1 MLRRSDRPTLS
12 SNYVVATAAW
22 LTAATLL
29 MILTG
34 AFWVYYESKI
44 ILSEQQQQARS
55 QLAEGIG
62 IAMTE
67 GLAVKDFGLLESR
80 LVQALSNPSL
90 ESALIVDPDGRALA
104 RVEINDEGLPSPI
117 FDTRSIDLPEAT
129 KSPIA
134 FEELGADGRVIAWQP
149 VTAGTLLGWLSLRF
163 AYDETELILAE
174 LGRKAFFLT
183 LTITL
188 VLLALFALILRRAY
202 RVIVENEVQLRR
214 ANQSLKDA
222 AEHDPLTR
230 LPNRAALT
238 NMLQTWLDEAN
249 RHKLGMAVVFLDLD
263 GFKPLNDT
271 HGHRFGDKV
280 LIWVAQALKQSARQE
295 DFIARYG
302 GDEFIILLHEVSNM
316 DEISPLLRRV
326 LKRLTQTFE
335 IDSIQ
340 ARLGSS
346 IGVAV
351 YPLHGRSA
359 NELLVKADQAM
370 YEAKAAGGNQWAVWT
385 RLSS

>member
-1 MLRRSDRPTLS
+1 
-12 SNYVVATAAW
+12 
-22 LTAATLL
+22 
-29 MILTG
+29 
-34 AFWVYYESKI
+34 
-44 ILSEQQQQARS
+44 
-55 QLAEGIG
+55 
-62 IAMTE
+62 
-67 GLAVKDFGLLESR
+67 
-80 LVQALSNPSL
+80 
-90 ESALIVDPDGRALA
+90 
-104 RVEINDEGLPSPI
+104 
-117 FDTRSIDLPEAT
+117 
-129 KSPIA
+129 
-134 FEELGADGRVIAWQP
+134 
-149 VTAGTLLGWLSLRF
+149 LGWLSLRF

-174 LGRKAFFLT
+174 LGRKTFFLT

-188 VLLALFALILRRAY
+188 VLLGLFALILRRAY

-214 ANQSLKDA
+214 VNQSLKDA

-335 IDSIQ
+335 IDSIE

-385 RLSS
+385 RLSL

>member
-1 MLRRSDRPTLS
+1 MLRRGDRPNLS
-12 SNYVVATAAW
+12 SNYVVETAAW
-22 LTAATLL
+22 LASVTLL

-55 QLAEGIG
+55 QLAQGIG

-90 ESALIVDPDGRALA
+90 ESALVVDPNGLALA
-104 RVEINDEGLPSPI
+104 RVELNDKGVPEPV
-117 FDTRSIDLPEAT
+117 FDTKSISLPDTT
-129 KSPIA
+129 KTALA
-134 FEELGADGRVIAWQP
+134 FEELGIDGRVIAWQP
-149 VTAGTLLGWLSLRF
+149 ISAGSLLGWLSLQF

-188 VLLALFALILRRAY
+188 VMLALFGLILRRAHG
-202 RVIVENEVQLRR
+202 VIIQNEIQLRR

-230 LPNRAALT
+230 LPNRAALM
-238 NMLQTWLDEAN
+238 NMLQTWLDEAS
-249 RHKLGMAVVFLDLD
+249 RQKLGMAVVFLDLD
-263 GFKPLNDT
+263 GFKPLNDN

-280 LIWVAQALKQSARQE
+280 LVWVAQALKQATRQE

-302 GDEFIILLHEVSNM
+302 GDEFVILVHEVSNM
-316 DEISPLLRRV
+316 DEIEPLLRRV
-326 LKRLTQTFE
+326 LSRLTQRFE
-335 IDSIQ
+335 IDGIE
-340 ARLGSS
+340 AGLGSS
-346 IGVAV
+346 LGVAV
-351 YPLHGRSA
+351 YPLHGRSP
-359 NELLVKADQAM
+359 NELLIKADQAM

-385 RLSS
+385 R